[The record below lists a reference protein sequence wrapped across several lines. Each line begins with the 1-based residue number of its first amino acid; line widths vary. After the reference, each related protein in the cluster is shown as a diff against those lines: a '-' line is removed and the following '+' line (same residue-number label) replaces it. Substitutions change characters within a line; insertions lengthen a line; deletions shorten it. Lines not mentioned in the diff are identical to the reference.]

1 MTEQET
7 PSGVTG
13 GGFVERS
20 AQSLDSPPRA
30 NWPGKGPTKE
40 VSHDAPPA

>member
-20 AQSLDSPPRA
+20 AQRLGLA
-30 NWPGKGPTKE
+30 AEGKLAEEGADDG
-40 VSHDAPPA
+40 S

>member
-13 GGFVERS
+13 GGFVERP
-20 AQSLDSPPRA
+20 AQRLGLTA
-30 NWPGKGPTKE
+30 EGKLADEG
-40 VSHDAPPA
+40 S